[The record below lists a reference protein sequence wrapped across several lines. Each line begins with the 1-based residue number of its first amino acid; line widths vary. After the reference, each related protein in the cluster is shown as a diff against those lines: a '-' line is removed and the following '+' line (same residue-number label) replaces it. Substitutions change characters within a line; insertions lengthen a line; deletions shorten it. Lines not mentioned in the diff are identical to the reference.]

1 MTTTTRPTETRS
13 TVERVRRSSAG
24 VAVTDAAKFVFRRIG
39 MATASTRPGPEL
51 LIVGAK
57 RGGTTSLWRYL
68 IEHPGVL
75 PTFPRAEKIKG
86 TYFFDENFAKGEQWY
101 LSHFPTLRRRRE
113 LERQLGYAPVT
124 MEASPY
130 YLFHPLAPQRARDLL
145 PDTQVVAVLRNPIER
160 AFSHWK
166 ERRNHTEDLAFSDA
180 LELEEERTA
189 GEEARILADPTYV
202 SFPHRHQ
209 TYVAQGC
216 YAPMLERW
224 FAAFPRDQVTVLAA
238 EEFYANPQALL
249 DDLCDKVGIPR
260 RRLESVEPFNSEP
273 SADMDPSVRAQL
285 AERMAPEIAAVER
298 ILGRPMPWS

>member
-1 MTTTTRPTETRS
+1 MTTTMRPAPDRS
-13 TVERVRRSSAG
+13 GFERVRRSPAG
-24 VAVTDAAKFVFRRIG
+24 VAVTDAGKAALRAVG
-39 MATASTRPGPEL
+39 EATASSRPGPEL

-86 TYFFDENFAKGEQWY
+86 VYYFDENFAKGERWY
-101 LSHFPTLRRRRE
+101 RSHFPTTWRRKQVARS
-113 LERQLGYAPVT
+113 LGYEPVT

-166 ERRNHTEDLAFSDA
+166 ERRNHTEDLPFAEA
-180 LELEEERTA
+180 IALEEERTA
-189 GEEARILADPTYV
+189 GEEAKILADPTYI
-202 SFPHRHQ
+202 SFAHRHQ

-224 FAAFPRDQVTVLAA
+224 FAAFPRDQITVLPA
-238 EEFYANPQALL
+238 EEFYADPQSLL
-249 DDLCDKVGIPR
+249 DELCDRVGLPA
-260 RRLESVEPFNSEP
+260 RRLENVEPFNAEP
-273 SADMDPSVRAQL
+273 SADMDPAIRARL
-285 AERMAPEIAAVER
+285 AERLAPEIDAVER
-298 ILGRPMPWS
+298 LLGRPMPWS